1 MKAARIHAYGHSD
14 RVEIEDIAQPTQSSD
29 DVLVRI
35 RAAGINPVDWKIRE
49 GYLAKGAPRS
59 FPFTLGQDFCGEVL
73 AIGADVTDVECG
85 DEVYGF
91 ANGAY
96 AENAVVAPTM
106 IASKPRTVDDA
117 TAAGLPTP
125 GLTALQIVAN
135 HVDPRQGQT
144 ILIHGAAGGV
154 GAIATQL
161 CIAKGAR
168 VVATASSRDSSYLT
182 SLGVARVIDYA
193 TERFEDE
200 VSNVDAVIDLVGGE
214 TLARSL
220 PVIRDGGVLVT
231 SVGAIDDA
239 ETARR
244 KIRGTRLVMQKK
256 RLDLVELARLVD
268 LGVIKPRRGRVLSL
282 ADAARAQD
290 MIQAGQTTEKLVLSI
305 S

>member
-14 RVEIEDIAQPTQSSD
+14 RVEIEDIAQPTPSSD
-29 DVLVRI
+29 EVLIRI
-35 RAAGINPVDWKIRE
+35 RAAGINPIDWKIRE
-49 GYLAKGAPRS
+49 GFMAKVAPRS
-59 FPFTLGQDFCGEVL
+59 LPFTLGQDFCGEVL
-73 AIGADVTDVECG
+73 AIGADVIDIECG

-96 AENAVVAPTM
+96 AENAVVSPTM
-106 IASKPRTVDDA
+106 IASKPRTVDDT

-135 HVDPRQGQT
+135 HIDPRPGQT

-161 CIAKGAR
+161 CISRGAR
-168 VVATASSRDSSYLT
+168 VVATAANEDTAYLT
-182 SLGVARVIDYA
+182 SLGVAQVIDYV
-193 TERFEDE
+193 TEHFEDKARG
-200 VSNVDAVIDLVGGE
+200 VDAVIDLVGGE

-220 PVIRDGGVLVT
+220 QVIRNGGVLVT
-231 SVGAIDDA
+231 TVGTIDEA

-244 KIRGTRLVMQKK
+244 KLRAIRIVMQKK
-256 RLDLVELARLVD
+256 RADLEELARLVD
-268 LGVIKPRRGRVLSL
+268 LGVVKPRSAHIVSLSE
-282 ADAARAQD
+282 AARAQD
-290 MIQAGQTTEKLVLSI
+290 MNQAGRTSKKLVLSI